1 MSRSD
6 GEFETLLY
14 SRQEELLLLES
25 KETAEACLSDGFSTV
40 NGATSPVSSI
50 PTSPFALVTP
60 SLAAFTYKKNE
71 SWPSV
76 IEGKN

>member
-25 KETAEACLSDGFSTV
+25 KETAEACLSDCFSTV
-40 NGATSPVSSI
+40 NGASSPVSYI
-50 PTSPFALVTP
+50 PPSPLRWSPP
-60 SLAAFTYKKNE
+60 SLAAMLSIVQKK
-71 SWPSV
+71 
-76 IEGKN
+76 